1 MTRAVNGRF
10 VAGASGN
17 PGGRPKELA
26 GVRELAAQH
35 TEAAVAALVR
45 ALDDPKTSVAAAV
58 ALLDRG
64 WGKPQQAIELSQP
77 DHVRQVAPPD
87 IMALIARHRNLSLS
101 APMPDSPTP
110 SRLSVVGSGT
120 SVVTGVNRNARV
132 TPL

>member
-1 MTRAVNGRF
+1 MSRSINGRF
-10 VAGASGN
+10 VAGVSGN

-58 ALLDRG
+58 ALLDRA
-64 WGKPQQAIELSQP
+64 WGRPQQAIELSQP

-87 IMALIARHRNLSLS
+87 IMALIALRRNLSLS
-101 APMPDSPTP
+101 AKIPDSPMP
-110 SRLSVVGSGT
+110 NRLSVVGSGT
-120 SVVTGVNRNARV
+120 LEGV
-132 TPL
+132 